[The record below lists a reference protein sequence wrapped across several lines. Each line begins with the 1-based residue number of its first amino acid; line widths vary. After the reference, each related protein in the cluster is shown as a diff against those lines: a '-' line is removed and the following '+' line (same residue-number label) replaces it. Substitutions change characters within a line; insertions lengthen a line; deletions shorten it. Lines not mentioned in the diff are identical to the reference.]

1 MSFLVRLKLFKVT
14 LNVAIYFNPYVL
26 FSIPTG
32 ADDELVDVFTTLGWA
47 YAHTSS
53 TEADPS
59 VDREAALLTDN
70 TRQS

>member
-1 MSFLVRLKLFKVT
+1 MLAFISMSII
-14 LNVAIYFNPYVL
+14 NNPYVFF
-26 FSIPTG
+26 FSITTG

-47 YAHTSS
+47 YADTSS